1 MNILFIASE
10 YHPFAKAG
18 GLADA
23 VSSLAQALA
32 TRGHTVSVVLPR
44 YGSIPTDS
52 MTPVNVPLG
61 VPLGFREEWCAVYH
75 QKHGEVNV
83 YFLEHEAFFGA
94 REGVYGPTPASAY
107 QDNARRY
114 AFLSRGAL
122 QLSLALHLEPE
133 VIHSHD
139 WPTALVP
146 AYINLIYRPAG
157 HFLTSRIVFSIH
169 NFGYQGIFAG
179 RDAQE
184 IGFTASQLSAS
195 DLYQGNDINC
205 MKSAVNHSDWL
216 VAVSPRYALEIQQP
230 RFGFGLHR
238 DIQRRAPR
246 VTGILNGIDVAE
258 WDPAADEYLPVT
270 YSQTDLTGKAENKR
284 ALQEELQLP
293 VDPTVPL
300 VGMVTR
306 LVDQKGIGPLFD
318 PSSAAVARICRE
330 LPVQIALL
338 GSGAAWVEEEITR
351 LSTAHRNFV
360 ATIGYRNGLAHRIEA
375 GSDFFLM
382 PSTYEP
388 CGLNQMY
395 SMRYGTLPIVT
406 RTGGLADTVDAE
418 TGFFIEESSAQAI
431 FTAVEH
437 AVMLF
442 RNDPTEIS
450 RMRNTAMGRDFT
462 WDRSAREYEALYER
476 PAE

>member
-1 MNILFIASE
+1 MNILFISSE

-32 TRGHTVSVVLPR
+32 ARDHTVSVVLPR
-44 YGSIPTDS
+44 YGSISTDS
-52 MTPVNVPLG
+52 MTSLDMPLG
-61 VPLGFREEWCAVYH
+61 VPLGYREEWCGVFHHVH
-75 QKHGEVNV
+75 QGVNL
-83 YFLEHEAFFGA
+83 YFLEHQALFGG
-94 REGVYGPTPASAY
+94 RDGVYGPTPASAY
-107 QDNARRY
+107 DDNARRY

-122 QLSLALHLEPE
+122 QLSLALGLEPE
-133 VIHSHD
+133 VIHAHD

-146 AYINLIYRPAG
+146 AYINLSYRPAG
-157 HFLTSRIVFSIH
+157 HFLASRIVFSIH

-179 RDAQE
+179 SDAGDV
-184 IGFTASQLSAS
+184 GFSASQLSAS
-195 DLYQGNDINC
+195 GLFQGNDINFIR
-205 MKSAVNHSDWL
+205 SAVHHSDWL
-216 VAVSPRYALEIQQP
+216 VAVSPRYAQEIQQP

-246 VTGILNGIDVAE
+246 VTGILNGIDVTE
-258 WDPAADEYLPVT
+258 WDPASDEYLPAT
-270 YSQTDLTGKAENKR
+270 YSSADLAGKTENKR
-284 ALQEELQLP
+284 QLQEEMGLA
-293 VDPTVPL
+293 VDPKVPV

-318 PSSAAVARICRE
+318 PSSAAMERICMS
-330 LPVQIALL
+330 LPVQVALL
-338 GSGAAWVEEEITR
+338 GSGAAWVEAEIQR
-351 LSTAHRNFV
+351 LARKYSNLA
-360 ATIGYRNGLAHRIEA
+360 ATIGYSNGLAHRIEA

-418 TGFFIEESSAQAI
+418 TGFFIEESEGDAI

-437 AVMLF
+437 ATALF
-442 RNDPTEIS
+442 RDDPQEIQ
-450 RMRNTAMGRDFT
+450 RMRSTAMGRDFT
-462 WDRSAREYEALYER
+462 WDRSAREYEALYQR

>member
-1 MNILFIASE
+1 MTILFVSSE

-23 VSSLAQALA
+23 VASLAQALA
-32 TRGHTVSVVLPR
+32 ERGHTVSVVLPR
-44 YGSIPTDS
+44 YGSISTDS
-52 MTPVNVPLG
+52 MTAVDISLG
-61 VPLGFREEWCAVYH
+61 VPLGYREEWCAVYH
-75 QKHGEVNV
+75 QNHAGVDL
-83 YFLEHEAFFGA
+83 YFLEHRALFGG
-94 REGVYGPTPASAY
+94 RSGVYGPTPASAY

-114 AFLSRGAL
+114 AFLARGAL
-122 QLSLALHLEPE
+122 QLSLALRLEPE
-133 VIHSHD
+133 VIHAHD
-139 WPTALVP
+139 WPTALIP
-146 AYINLIYRPAG
+146 AYINLSHRPAG
-157 HFLTSRIVFSIH
+157 HFLTTRIVFSIH
-169 NFGYQGIFAG
+169 NFGYQGIFSGSA
-179 RDAQE
+179 AQE
-184 IGFTASQLSAS
+184 IGFSASQLSAGA
-195 DLYQGNDINC
+195 LYQGDDINF

-258 WDPAADEYLPVT
+258 WDPATDEYIPAT
-270 YSQTDLTGKAENKR
+270 YSTNDLAGKRENKR
-284 ALQEELQLP
+284 RLQEELHLP
-293 VDPTVPL
+293 VDPDVPL

-318 PSSAAVARICRE
+318 PASAAADRICRE

-338 GSGAAWVEEEITR
+338 GSGAAWVEQEIAR
-351 LSTAHRNFV
+351 LSAAHPNFA
-360 ATIGYRNGLAHRIEA
+360 ATIGYSNGLAHRIEA

-406 RTGGLADTVDAE
+406 RTGGLADTVDAD
-418 TGFFIEESSAQAI
+418 TGFFIEESSAEAI

-437 AVMLF
+437 ATTLF
-442 RNDPTEIS
+442 REDPKEVA
-450 RMRNTAMGRDFT
+450 RMRSAAMVRDFT
-462 WDRSAREYEALYER
+462 WDRPAREYEDLYER
-476 PAE
+476 RTD